1 MAIASALRRAPRA
14 AALLAALGS
23 RAGGRV
29 LPLHHRAAHVSPFS
43 SLPAP
48 QPSAA
53 DAQLLRVINF
63 EISSAQSECRKP
75 NWAKILGEDFPF
87 EIKDK
92 EGTNRITLTRTCKS
106 EQIEVEVL
114 LPSPVEEDQAEDGEK
129 QSQSHASSDV
139 VSSQYYCI
147 PLVVRIHKGAAASC
161 LEISCRS
168 YPTELVIESLEF
180 RSSGASGGSLSGG
193 TAFSNLPEEIQKA
206 LHPYLGIRGISQ
218 HFTDFLHAYM
228 INKECHEYLSWLRK
242 LKGLIKR

>member
-29 LPLHHRAAHVSPFS
+29 RPLHRRAACVSPFS

-87 EIKDK
+87 EIKDN

-129 QSQSHASSDV
+129 QSHAGSDV
-139 VSSQYYCI
+139 PSQYYCI
-147 PLVVRIHKGAAASC
+147 PLVVRIHKGAASC

-168 YPTELVIESLEF
+168 YQAELVIESLEF
-180 RSSGASGGSLSGG
+180 GPSGESGGSLSGG
-193 TAFSNLPEEIQKA
+193 TAFSNLPEELQKA

-228 INKECHEYLSWLRK
+228 LNKECHEYLSWLRK
-242 LKGLIKR
+242 LKGLIKS

>member
-1 MAIASALRRAPRA
+1 MAIASALRRVPRA

-23 RAGGRV
+23 RAGGLVR
-29 LPLHHRAAHVSPFS
+29 PLHRPAACVSPFS
-43 SLPAP
+43 SLPSP

-114 LPSPVEEDQAEDGEK
+114 LPSPVEDEDQAEDGEK
-129 QSQSHASSDV
+129 QSQSHAGSDV
-139 VSSQYYCI
+139 PSQYYCI
-147 PLVVRIHKGAAASC
+147 PLLVRIHKGAAASC

-180 RSSGASGGSLSGG
+180 RSSGESGGSLSGG
-193 TAFSNLPEEIQKA
+193 TAVSNLPEEIQRA

-242 LKGLIKR
+242 LKGVIKS